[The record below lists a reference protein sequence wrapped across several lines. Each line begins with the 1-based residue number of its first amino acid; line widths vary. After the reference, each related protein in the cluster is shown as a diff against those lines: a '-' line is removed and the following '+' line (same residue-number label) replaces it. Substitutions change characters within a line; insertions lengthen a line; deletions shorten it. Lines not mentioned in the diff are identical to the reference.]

1 MALLAKEHF
10 YIANAHAKTLPL
22 FFDRFIFSSCEIT
35 DYASLNLSADT
46 EQPSGL
52 RRRVAGMDRKELED
66 LFLRSQDE
74 ILVLKKS
81 IREHENNERVSIDES
96 V

>member
-1 MALLAKEHF
+1 
-10 YIANAHAKTLPL
+10 
-22 FFDRFIFSSCEIT
+22 
-35 DYASLNLSADT
+35 
-46 EQPSGL
+46 
-52 RRRVAGMDRKELED
+52 MDRKELED